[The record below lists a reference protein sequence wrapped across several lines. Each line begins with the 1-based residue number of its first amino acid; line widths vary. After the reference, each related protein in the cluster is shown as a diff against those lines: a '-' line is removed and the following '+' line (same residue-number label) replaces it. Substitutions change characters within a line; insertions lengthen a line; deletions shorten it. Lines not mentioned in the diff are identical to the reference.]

1 MKSEKD
7 AFVEK
12 MMWLKE
18 KSEREKLAKE
28 REALKWDTT
37 PMPAYYKNWDAIDVE
52 EANRQIDND
61 ESIKFDKTLNTK
73 GA

>member
-1 MKSEKD
+1 
-7 AFVEK
+7 
-12 MMWLKE
+12 
-18 KSEREKLAKE
+18 
-28 REALKWDTT
+28 
-37 PMPAYYKNWDAIDVE
+37 MPAYYKNWDAIDVE